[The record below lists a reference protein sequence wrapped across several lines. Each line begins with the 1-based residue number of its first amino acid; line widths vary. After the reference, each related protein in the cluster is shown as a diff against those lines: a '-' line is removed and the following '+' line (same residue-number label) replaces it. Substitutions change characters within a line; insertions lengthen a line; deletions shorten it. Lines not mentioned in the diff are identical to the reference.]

1 MKKLSFLP
9 CLLITLIIGIALE
22 FTKIWQLLVIA
33 GIVGGFLAKNLKTA
47 ALSGFLGLLFTWG
60 IFFLIDYLKL
70 PGSFALAFSNLS
82 MFLGIGLILIA
93 LLGLFSALIGYFS
106 AALIEKQ

>member
-1 MKKLSFLP
+1 MKKLGFLP
-9 CLLITLIIGIALE
+9 CLLITLIIGVILE

-33 GIVGGFLAKNLKTA
+33 GIIGGFLAKNAKTA

-60 IFFLIDYLKL
+60 VFFLANYVKL
-70 PGSFALAFSNLS
+70 PCSFTIAFSNLS